1 MKESINSKNIE
12 NYKMLNMY
20 NEDFKITIEEHIEKI
35 IRNIQQL
42 NERTVKIN
50 YYKKLLGLKLTTSNI
65 SYIDYQYSLYKANLL
80 DIKNNKVIIKNVQNF
95 KKIIQMIL
103 NSDFLKERFNIY
115 GHISKTEEKNLINSI
130 VNSCYILN
138 FEKDKEISRFI
149 FAYIKKFIG

>member
-1 MKESINSKNIE
+1 VEKNINNKNIE
-12 NYKMLNMY
+12 NYKILNMY
-20 NEDFKITIEEHIEKI
+20 NEDFKITITRYIEKT

-42 NERTVKIN
+42 NGISVKIN
-50 YYKKLLGLKLTTSNI
+50 YYKNLLGLKLTASNI

-80 DIKNNKVIIKNVQNF
+80 DIKNNIDIIKNVQIF
-95 KKIIQMIL
+95 KRIIQMIL

-115 GHISKTEEKNLINSI
+115 GHINKTEEKNLINNI
-130 VNSCYILN
+130 VNSCYVLT

>member
-1 MKESINSKNIE
+1 MEKNINNKNIE
-12 NYKMLNMY
+12 NYKILNMY
-20 NEDFKITIEEHIEKI
+20 NEDFKITITRYIEKT

-42 NERTVKIN
+42 NGISVKIN
-50 YYKKLLGLKLTTSNI
+50 YYKNLLGLKLTASNI

-80 DIKNNKVIIKNVQNF
+80 DIKNNIDIIKNVQIF
-95 KKIIQMIL
+95 KRIIQMIL

-115 GHISKTEEKNLINSI
+115 GHINKTEEKNLINNI
-130 VNSCYILN
+130 VNSCYVLT